1 MVSGE
6 FYQNFK
12 EELTPILCNLLQ
24 KIMNIFA
31 KPTAHVLYSEIL
43 NTFCPRLETR
53 QECLLSS
60 FLFNI
65 ILKFIASVIRQE
77 KEKAYSLEK
86 KK

>member
-6 FYQNFK
+6 FYQIFK
-12 EELTPILCNLLQ
+12 EDLTPILCNLFK
-24 KIMNIFA
+24 KIMNIFT
-31 KPTAHVLYSEIL
+31 KPTARLRRGEIL
-43 NTFCPRLETR
+43 NAFCPRLETR

-60 FLFNI
+60 FLFTTV
-65 ILKFIASVIRQE
+65 LEFIASVIRQE